1 MRTIIKARWI
11 IAALWIAM
19 AAVLFITAPDMGQLT
34 KEKGQIAVPEG
45 YPSSYA
51 NKLLEQMSKDGDTNK
66 SVVVVFQDKH
76 LLPNRE
82 AALKKAITTLEKDSS
97 LHVSDIT
104 SYFNADEDIQK
115 QLLSK
120 DRTTLLVPVT
130 FDANKISA
138 AEFKAKVNEKLKT
151 LKLDYE
157 MTGQPLIDDDV
168 MTSSQEGL
176 KKTEYITVG
185 FILIVLILVFRSAV
199 APFVPLLAVALSYLV
214 SQSVVAYLV
223 KYADFPLSTFTQIF
237 MVAIMFGIGTDYC
250 ILLLSRFKE
259 EIARGKDK
267 IEAIL
272 TTYKTAGRTVLFSGI
287 AVLIGFTCIGF
298 AEFQLYK
305 SAVAVAVGVAVLI
318 LALLSIVPFFMAV
331 LGKVLFWPVRG

>member
-66 SVVVVFQDKH
+66 SVVVVFQDKQ

-104 SYFNADEDIQK
+104 SYFDADEDIQK

-138 AEFKAKVNEKLKT
+138 ADFKAKVNEKLKT
-151 LKLDYE
+151 LKLDY
-157 MTGQPLIDDDV
+157 
-168 MTSSQEGL
+168 
-176 KKTEYITVG
+176 
-185 FILIVLILVFRSAV
+185 
-199 APFVPLLAVALSYLV
+199 
-214 SQSVVAYLV
+214 
-223 KYADFPLSTFTQIF
+223 
-237 MVAIMFGIGTDYC
+237 
-250 ILLLSRFKE
+250 
-259 EIARGKDK
+259 
-267 IEAIL
+267 
-272 TTYKTAGRTVLFSGI
+272 
-287 AVLIGFTCIGF
+287 
-298 AEFQLYK
+298 
-305 SAVAVAVGVAVLI
+305 
-318 LALLSIVPFFMAV
+318 
-331 LGKVLFWPVRG
+331 

>member
-51 NKLLEQMSKDGDTNK
+51 NKLLEQMSKDGDTDK
-66 SVVVVFQDKH
+66 SVVIVFQDKQ

-82 AALKKAITTLEKDSS
+82 AALKKAITILEKDSS

-104 SYFNADEDIQK
+104 SYFDAEEDIQK

-138 AEFKAKVNEKLKT
+138 ADFKAKVNEKLKP

-168 MTSSQEGL
+168 ITSSQEGL

-185 FILIVLILVFRSAV
+185 LFNRIDSRLPFCGCA
-199 APFVPLLAVALSYLV
+199 FVPLLAVALSYLV

-223 KYADFPLSTFTQIF
+223 EYADFPLSTFTQIF

-259 EIARGKDK
+259 ELAHGKDK

-272 TTYKTAGRTVLFSGI
+272 TTYKTAGKTVLFSGF
-287 AVLIGFTCIGF
+287 AVLIGFTCIASPNSSF
-298 AEFQLYK
+298 TNLRSQ
-305 SAVAVAVGVAVLI
+305 
-318 LALLSIVPFFMAV
+318 
-331 LGKVLFWPVRG
+331 